1 MHIIRTLIRVAIKST
16 SLAMIWIQ
24 LKLFVTLAPYLPKD
38 GDKFPVEEGT
48 RVQDL
53 VDALGIDA
61 SMVKLI
67 FVNGRRQEPSYRLED
82 GDRLGLFPPVGGG

>member
-1 MHIIRTLIRVAIKST
+1 
-16 SLAMIWIQ
+16 MIWIQ

-38 GDKFPVEEGT
+38 VDADRFPIKEGT
-48 RVQDL
+48 TIQDL
-53 VDALGIDA
+53 VDRLGMDA

-67 FVNGRRQEPSYRLED
+67 FVNGRKREVSHILED